1 MGGSVFNK
9 DRVSYN
15 RAVSVA
21 NEIIEKIKNNTDIF
35 ISSYHMPK
43 YKETYGDLDFVVY
56 LNNHKIEDIINL
68 LSPCEAVNNSKILQM
83 LYKDIQIDINII
95 DNKES
100 FNFASHITMH
110 SVLPAFISYIIPVY
124 SNFRFHLNG
133 IYVKKHSEIMNKYV
147 DCLVTTD
154 FCSVLHSIGLSE
166 EILKEDISRENVID
180 LIKNSKFIPDSKV
193 AKNTFLHAV
202 KDKIGTSYC
211 HSYLMDIFNAL
222 DSRDYIPK
230 LEDCKNH
237 FYSVFKEIR
246 NDSKEKEIFER
257 KYLENTSFKR
267 IFNGKVI
274 NKISGITGKDI
285 GYVMDYYKNSYSKR
299 EDLVNHIN
307 SLNET
312 DFKNEILSILN
323 YKGENN
329 EI

>member
-56 LNNHKIEDIINL
+56 LNGHKIEDIINL
-68 LSPCEAVNNSKILQM
+68 LSPCEVVYNSKILQI
-83 LYKDIQIDINII
+83 LYKDIQIDINIV

-100 FNFASHITMH
+100 FNFASTIVMH
-110 SVLPAFISYIIPVY
+110 SVLPAFISYILPIY

-133 IYVKKHSEIMNKYV
+133 IYVKKYSDIMNKYV
-147 DCLVTTD
+147 NCLVTTD
-154 FCSVLHSIGLSE
+154 VYGLLNSIGLSE
-166 EILKEDISRENVID
+166 EILREDISREDVIN
-180 LIKNSKFIPDSKV
+180 LIKNSKFIPDSKA
-193 AKNTFLHAV
+193 AKNIFVHAI
-202 KDKIGTSYC
+202 KDKMGISYC

-222 DSRDYIPK
+222 DNRDYIPK
-230 LEDCKNH
+230 LEDCKNN
-237 FYSVFKEIR
+237 FYSIFKEIR

-257 KYLENTSFKR
+257 KYLENINFKK

-285 GYVMDYYKNSYSKR
+285 GYVMNYYKNSYSKR

-307 SLNET
+307 SLNEI

-323 YKGENN
+323 CKGENN